1 MLLNEQLAVD
11 VGNKILKEAV
21 TEQDFDDVFQAFEEI
36 CNSDEILLFTLKG
49 YSESFQFVFDE
60 YSYVILFEN
69 GVCRTLKGT
78 VQFPDVTFWIHKDVA
93 LEIINGQV
101 YSAVAQMNGDVDYT
115 GYKDGAIRFIPIL
128 ESALDGIANIAK
140 EKGAG
145 A

>member
-60 YSYVILFEN
+60 YSYLSLIHISLSAGLSTLRGQFTTNYPVLMAGSMLAMVPMVILYLAFQ
-69 GVCRTLKGT
+69 K
-78 VQFPDVTFWIHKDVA
+78 QFI
-93 LEIINGQV
+93 E
-101 YSAVAQMNGDVDYT
+101 
-115 GYKDGAIRFIPIL
+115 
-128 ESALDGIANIAK
+128 GIAMTGGK
-140 EKGAG
+140 
-145 A
+145 

>member
-1 MLLNEQLAVD
+1 M
-11 VGNKILKEAV
+11 
-21 TEQDFDDVFQAFEEI
+21 
-36 CNSDEILLFTLKG
+36 
-49 YSESFQFVFDE
+49 
-60 YSYVILFEN
+60 ILFEN

-78 VQFPDVTFWIHKDVA
+78 VQFPAVTFWIHKDAA

>member
-21 TEQDFDDVFQAFEEI
+21 TEQDFDDVFRAFEEI